1 MPNALAVPAMPASL
15 RKERRWSV
23 ISRCPTRL
31 LVRDVDA
38 NRMPKPGSIPT
49 THTHKETS
57 ADPSG
62 PSFPLRA
69 RRRLGAQL
77 VLEAGGGGRRVCPDK
92 LFLFVWR

>member
-1 MPNALAVPAMPASL
+1 MPNALAAPATPASL

-38 NRMPKPGSIPT
+38 NRVPKPGSIPT

-77 VLEAGGGGRRVCPDK
+77 VLEAGLSAPTLAPPKILLLLRP
-92 LFLFVWR
+92 